1 MRQRSAELL
10 NLRCLCAVPII
21 VFLLLTLV
29 AATAYA
35 QQVPGM
41 EGRRTMT
48 AVRMNPEEAITLDGR
63 LDEPIWQRAVPA
75 TDFIEQLP
83 RNGAEPTEQTEVRI
97 VYSRDA
103 LYMGVT
109 AHDSEPDKM
118 LGNTMKR
125 DEFLRADDRFMW
137 VMNPMLDNQSGYFFE
152 MNPSGLMADS
162 LMNATGAVNREWDG
176 IWNARVR
183 QSEIGWTIEIEIP
196 FRALNF
202 NPEVPAWGINFQRSV
217 RRKNEESL
225 WTGHGFD
232 QGLWRLSNAG
242 LLLGISDVSQGKGL
256 DVKPY
261 ARMAAIASPGQG
273 DDKFRSDSD
282 VGLDVFYSVTPR
294 LRANF
299 TVNTDFAQTE
309 VDQRQVNL
317 TRFSLFFPEKRDF
330 FLEGAAFFDFGTGSR
345 ARFGNFTRA
354 ADTSIV
360 PFFTR
365 RIGLKPDG
373 VPQTIDFGTKVTGR
387 AGAHDIGVLHVRSG
401 EESDVLGEDFT
412 VMRVKRNLF
421 AQSYI
426 GGLYTRRAPRI
437 GGADDLQTVGVDA
450 RVGTANFRGSQ
461 NLEAGAFYL
470 NTTNVRDTGDS
481 AAFGASIDYPNDR
494 YGAGF
499 SFHEVQQN
507 YDPALGFTLR
517 RNIRRY
523 NPFVRFAPR
532 PRAHPWIL
540 QWATMLDANLQT
552 DPRDNRWLTRELDI
566 TLAQVTLHSQDTFE
580 FHVRPI
586 YERLKRPFVIS
597 QGITL
602 PVGNEYDFVRYQF
615 KGQTA
620 NRRVLALGTTMEF
633 GDFFSGTRR
642 QVTLNWGIRPRPGMV
657 YYLDTE
663 WNRVELQE
671 GSFTARLYRFVADNQ
686 FNPWIAMTNN
696 VQYDSVS
703 GRLGWQGRFRWIM
716 RPGNDVYFVYN
727 HNWRENRLL
736 DRFETFDRRVA
747 SKIVYTH
754 QF

>member
-1 MRQRSAELL
+1 MLIFQAFFL
-10 NLRCLCAVPII
+10 
-21 VFLLLTLV
+21 LLLTLV
-29 AATAYA
+29 AATADA
-35 QQVPGM
+35 QDVLPGM

-48 AVRMNPEEAITLDGR
+48 AVRMNPEESITLDGR

-109 AHDSEPDKM
+109 AYDSEPDKM

-183 QSEIGWTIEIEIP
+183 QSEIGWTIELEIP
-196 FRALNF
+196 FRTLNF
-202 NPEVPAWGINFQRSV
+202 NPNVPAWGINFQRSV

-225 WTGHGFD
+225 WTGHGFN

-242 LLLGISDVSQGKGL
+242 LLLGISDVSQGNGL
-256 DVKPY
+256 DVQPY
-261 ARMAAIASPGQG
+261 ARMSAIASPGQG
-273 DDKFRSDSD
+273 NDKFRSDSD
-282 VGLDVFYSVTPR
+282 VGLDVFYSLTPR

-330 FLEGAAFFDFGTGSR
+330 FLEGAAFFDFGTDSR
-345 ARFGNFTRA
+345 TRFGSFTRA
-354 ADTSIV
+354 ADTSLV

-365 RIGLKPDG
+365 RIGLKADG
-373 VPQTIDFGTKVTGR
+373 IPQTVDFGTKVTGR
-387 AGAHDIGVLHVRSG
+387 AGVHDIGVLHVRSG

-412 VMRVKRNLF
+412 VMRVKRNVL

-426 GGLYTRRAPRI
+426 GALYTRRAPRI
-437 GGADDLQTVGVDA
+437 GGADDLHTVGVDA
-450 RVGTANFRGSQ
+450 RLATARFRGSQ

-470 NTTNVRDTGDS
+470 NTTNPRDTGDS

-499 SFHEVQQN
+499 SFREVQQN
-507 YDPALGFTLR
+507 YNPALGFTLR
-517 RNIRRY
+517 QNFRRY
-523 NPFVRFAPR
+523 SPFVRFAPR
-532 PRAHPWIL
+532 PRDHPWIL
-540 QWATMLDANLQT
+540 QWATMLDVNLQT
-552 DPRDNRWLTRELDI
+552 NPRDNRWLTRELDI
-566 TLAQVTLHSQDTFE
+566 TLAQISLHSQDSIE
-580 FHVRPI
+580 FHVRPT
-586 YERLKRPFVIS
+586 YERLERPFVLN

-620 NRRVLALGTTMEF
+620 NRRVIALGMTIEV

-642 QVTLNWGIRPRPGMV
+642 QLTLNWGIRPRPGMV

-663 WNRVELQE
+663 WNRIEQPE
-671 GSFTARLYRFVADNQ
+671 GSFTTRLYRFVADNQ
-686 FNPWIAMTNN
+686 FSPWLAMTNN
-696 VQYDSVS
+696 IQYDSVS
-703 GRLGWQGRFRWIM
+703 GGLGWQGRFRWIM
-716 RPGNDVYFVYN
+716 RPGNDFYFVYN
-727 HNWRENRLL
+727 HNWQENRLF
-736 DRFETFDRRVA
+736 DRFETIDRVIA